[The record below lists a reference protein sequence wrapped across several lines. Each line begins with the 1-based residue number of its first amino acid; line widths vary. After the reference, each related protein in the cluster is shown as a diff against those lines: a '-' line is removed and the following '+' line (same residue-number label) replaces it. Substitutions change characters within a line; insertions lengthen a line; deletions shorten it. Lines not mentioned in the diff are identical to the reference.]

1 MSGSGRAAERDPG
14 VTAVD
19 FTRSYFEQENSGQD
33 SEKEEQGEGE
43 LLDKIFETVGKT
55 GGSASFNMKIS

>member
-19 FTRSYFEQENSGQD
+19 FTRSYFEPGQD